1 MKLNPP
7 RGGSKA
13 KTRNKVRPGSK
24 PKPLAAPRKKKARP
38 GVAAPA
44 AKPAAAPAAAAEKF
58 QPWAKSKAKVKVD
71 ERLAEASKP
80 AAKKAAAKKKPGTG
94 SSKSPQRRARVEALP
109 KPEVAAPKAAAR
121 PQSFLSQALTDLDL
135 LAEGEKLE
143 EVLEE
148 FDRAPADEGE
158 YEGDAEGTVELI
170 EKAPLPV
177 LVLVG
182 RPNVGKSTL
191 FNRLT
196 QTRDALVY
204 DFPGLTRDRQYGQG
218 RFEGKNFIV
227 VDTGG
232 LSPDES
238 DALAMLA
245 EEQAQ
250 IALEEADRIFFLV
263 DAEAGCLPDDEAI
276 ARRLRKL
283 GKPVTLLVNKAEGK
297 PIVRTA
303 SEFHVLGLGDPRPV
317 SALRGDGITTVLREQ
332 LASFPDSSEFFSE
345 DGVIRVAVVGRPN
358 AGKSTLVNRLV
369 GEDRVLTADVAGTTR
384 DAIRVRFERDGH
396 QFELIDT
403 AGIRRRARVSEVV
416 EKFSIVKALQA
427 IEDAHVVVIVTDAHE
442 DIVTH
447 DAKLMGLVAQRG
459 RALVLAINKWDHLSD
474 DKRAWVKS
482 EVDFRLP
489 FLDFVSPHFISALHG
504 SGLRELME
512 DVVTAYESTT
522 MDIPTP
528 ELTRALEAAVD
539 RHSPPAV
546 LGRRIKLRYAHQTG
560 TNPIRILVH
569 GNQTEKLPLSYHRY
583 LVNEFRAAFQL
594 KGVPI
599 LIEFKTGENPFK
611 DKKNVLTNRQLK
623 KRRRTLDRFSS

>member
-7 RGGSKA
+7 RGGGKA
-13 KTRNKVRPGSK
+13 KARNKPRPGGKVK
-24 PKPLAAPRKKKARP
+24 PAQAPRKKKARP

-44 AKPAAAPAAAAEKF
+44 PAPAAAADKF

-71 ERLAEASKP
+71 ERLAEAGKPKKP
-80 AAKKAAAKKKPGTG
+80 ATAKKSAGA
-94 SSKSPQRRARVEALP
+94 SSKTPQRRARVEALP
-109 KPEVAAPKAAAR
+109 KPEVAAPKPKAAK
-121 PQSFLSQALTDLDL
+121 PQSFLSQALQDLDL

-143 EVLEE
+143 DVLEE
-148 FDRAPADEGE
+148 FDRPSPEEIDDAGDEDGE
-158 YEGDAEGTVELI
+158 VELI

-204 DFPGLTRDRQYGQG
+204 DLPGLTRDRQYGQG

-232 LSPDES
+232 LSPDEN
-238 DALAMLA
+238 DALAVLA

-297 PIVRTA
+297 PVVRTV
-303 SEFHVLGLGDPRPV
+303 SEFHVLGLGEPRPV
-317 SALRGDGITTVLREQ
+317 SAERGDGITTVLREQ
-332 LASFPDSSEFFSE
+332 LEGFPDSSEFFLE

-403 AGIRRRARVSEVV
+403 AGIRRRSRVSEVV

-459 RALVLAINKWDHLSD
+459 RALVLAINKWDHLAE

-489 FLDFVSPHFISALHG
+489 FLDFVTPHFISALHG

-512 DVVTAYESTT
+512 DVVVAYESTT

-594 KGVPI
+594 RGVPI

>member
-1 MKLNPP
+1 MKISPNK
-7 RGGSKA
+7 GGKRRSK
-13 KTRNKVRPGSK
+13 KPRPGTK
-24 PKPLAAPRKKKARP
+24 VKAAAPRKK
-38 GVAAPA
+38 AAPKPEAATAA
-44 AKPAAAPAAAAEKF
+44 AKY
-58 QPWAKSKAKVKVD
+58 QPWKKAKAKVSVD
-71 ERLAEASKP
+71 ERLAEEAGAKPRKP
-80 AAKKAAAKKKPGTG
+80 AA
-94 SSKSPQRRARVEALP
+94 P
-109 KPEVAAPKAAAR
+109 KPAAEPVVAPEPLPPAR
-121 PQSFLSQALTDLDL
+121 PRGFVAQALQDLDL
-135 LAEGEKLE
+135 LATGEKLE
-143 EVLEE
+143 DVIEE
-148 FDRAPADEGE
+148 YQLDEFAEDEE
-158 YEGDAEGTVELI
+158 YEDDEALAEGDEELPELEVVE
-170 EKAPLPV
+170 APPLPV
-177 LVLVG
+177 VVLVG

-196 QTRDALVY
+196 NTRDALVY
-204 DFPGLTRDRQYGQG
+204 DLPGLTRDRQYGQG
-218 RFEGKNFIV
+218 RFEGKSFIV

-232 LSPDES
+232 LSPAEN
-238 DALAMLA
+238 DALAVLA

-250 IALEEADRIFFLV
+250 IALEEADRVFFLV
-263 DAEAGCLPDDEAI
+263 DAESGCLPDDEAI

-283 GKPVTLLVNKAEGK
+283 GKPVTVLVNKAEGK
-297 PIVRTA
+297 PVLRTA
-303 SEFHVLGLGDPRPV
+303 AEFHVLGLGDPRPI
-317 SALRGDGITTVLREQ
+317 SAEHGDGITALLREQ
-332 LASFPDSSEFFSE
+332 LASFPESHESYQD
-345 DGVIRVAVVGRPN
+345 DGIIRVAVVGRPN
-358 AGKSTLVNRLV
+358 AGKSTLVNRLL

-396 QFELIDT
+396 RYELIDT
-403 AGIRRRARVSEVV
+403 AGIRRRSRVSEVV

-427 IEDAHVVVIVTDAHE
+427 IEDAHVVILVTDAHDE
-442 DIVTH
+442 ISTQ

-474 DKRAWVKS
+474 DKRAWIKS

-489 FLDFVSPHFISALHG
+489 FLDFVPPHFISALHG

-512 DVVTAYESTT
+512 DVVLAYESTT

-583 LVNEFRAAFQL
+583 LINEFRTAFQL

-599 LIEFKTGENPFK
+599 LLEFRTGESPFK
-611 DKKNVLTNRQLK
+611 GKRNVLTNRQLK
-623 KRRRTLDRFSS
+623 KRRRTLERFR